1 MCRWDATEA
10 GINTFFCRS
19 VAAWQHIHIARTCSS
34 VRPGICAEATAP
46 TLRGLTEELAQIA
59 NDEKLSC
66 LPIYGFH
73 GACCIMKDA
82 KGNLLCSPC

>member
-46 TLRGLTEELAQIA
+46 TLRGLTE
-59 NDEKLSC
+59 DSRR
-66 LPIYGFH
+66 
-73 GACCIMKDA
+73 
-82 KGNLLCSPC
+82 